1 MKLTVV
7 YDNNAERGLKS
18 GWGFSCLIENKKN
31 ILFDTGDNGKK
42 LVYNL
47 KKLNKNIEDI
57 DFIVLSHE
65 HWDHID
71 GLDEILN
78 LNKNLTVIVPESFSE
93 KFKNKIK
100 EKAKLK
106 EIKDEEKIVNDIYTT
121 GELNS
126 SIGLK
131 EQSLVI
137 KTKKG
142 NILITGCAH
151 PGIVN
156 VVRKARELSDKNIYL
171 VLGGFHLSGISDSE
185 LNSIIKDFKELGVHK
200 VAPCHCSG
208 ERCQELFKREYK
220 HNFIEDG
227 AGGVIRI

>member
-1 MKLTVV
+1 MKLTIV
-7 YDNNAERGLKS
+7 YDNNAEEGLKK

-57 DFIVLSHE
+57 NFIMLSHE

-78 LNKNLTVIVPESFSE
+78 LNKNLTVIVPESFSDN
-93 KFKNKIK
+93 FKNKIK
-100 EKAKLK
+100 EKANLK
-106 EIKDEEKIVNDIYTT
+106 EIKEKEEIVNGIFTT

-131 EQSLVI
+131 EQSLVT
-137 KTKKG
+137 KTEKG

-156 VVRKARELSDKNIYL
+156 IIRKIRKLSDKNIYL
-171 VLGGFHLSGISDSE
+171 VLGGFHLSGMSDSE
-185 LNSIIKDFKELGVHK
+185 LNSIRKNFKELGVRE

-220 HNFIEDG
+220 NNFIEDG
-227 AGGVIRI
+227 AGRVIKI